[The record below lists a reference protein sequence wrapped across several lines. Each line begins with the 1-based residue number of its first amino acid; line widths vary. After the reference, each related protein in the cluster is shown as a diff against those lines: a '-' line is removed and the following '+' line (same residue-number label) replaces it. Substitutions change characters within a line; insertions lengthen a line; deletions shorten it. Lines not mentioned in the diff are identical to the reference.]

1 MTEIR
6 RRKQSKEVAGQCNRT
21 EETLI
26 QSNETGLTGETLDQN
41 SPTEESSIQRDQ
53 AGEAV
58 KRRRMTP
65 LFSPITGEVRD
76 EESEGGDGWDWAMD
90 FDPSRTD
97 VGGVEA
103 SFCGILGMSDSE
115 GCALGDPPSRRGLR
129 AGRAARALDKGADL
143 AGARV
148 VGDVAVASRRP
159 RMARLSRVR

>member
-1 MTEIR
+1 MLSEDPGPGSPNHGRRFKRVRRRGITQMTEIR

-65 LFSPITGEVRD
+65 LISPFTGEVRD
-76 EESEGGDGWDWAMD
+76 EESEGGDGWDWATD
-90 FDPSRTD
+90 FDPKRTD

-103 SFCGILGMSDSE
+103 
-115 GCALGDPPSRRGLR
+115 
-129 AGRAARALDKGADL
+129 
-143 AGARV
+143 
-148 VGDVAVASRRP
+148 
-159 RMARLSRVR
+159 